1 MTAVESSG
9 DRWNFRALLGQGALG
24 NVGQQLASA
33 GMVLPFLFAAVGGP
47 IFIAG
52 LLVPVYRGTGLI
64 SQILAV
70 PIISQRSCTNGTS
83 LPPSLLWRWLSGFS
97 A

>member
-64 SQILAV
+64 FILAV
-70 PIISQRSCTNGTS
+70 PIIESAK
-83 LPPSLLWRWLSGFS
+83 LHKWYIAAAFLIMAVALGFL